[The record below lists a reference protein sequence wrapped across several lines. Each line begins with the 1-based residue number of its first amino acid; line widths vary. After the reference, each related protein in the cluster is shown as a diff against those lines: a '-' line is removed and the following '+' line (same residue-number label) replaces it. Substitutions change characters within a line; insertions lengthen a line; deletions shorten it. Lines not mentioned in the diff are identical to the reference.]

1 MRKNNRGFTL
11 VELIVVVT
19 ILAVVAAIVGVS
31 VSAVSTANEKRCAA
45 ELDSIIS
52 MTKMK
57 CLSRSG
63 NVYVVIRQEGNEL
76 VYDYYEG
83 VDPADSSHVQLT
95 DQDRL
100 AKGVT
105 VKYSIGGGT
114 EKIISE
120 TETLTLK
127 FNRTTGGLLQP
138 SQTQDVLISVGSRYY
153 VTIVAL
159 TGSHSRT

>member
-83 VDPADSSHVQLT
+83 VDPAGGQLT

>member
-1 MRKNNRGFTL
+1 MKKNNRGFTL
-11 VELIVVVT
+11 VELIVVIT
-19 ILAVVAAIVGVS
+19 ILAIVSAIVGVS
-31 VSAVSTANEKRCAA
+31 VSTVSSAREKRCAA
-45 ELDSIIS
+45 EINSLLG

-83 VDPADSSHVQLT
+83 VDPADSSRGQLT

-100 AKGVT
+100 AKGVA

-138 SQTQDVLISVGSRYY
+138 FMPESHRRGSYKR
-153 VTIVAL
+153 VTASL
-159 TGSHSRT
+159 QGATFESRL

>member
-83 VDPADSSHVQLT
+83 VGSRGQLT